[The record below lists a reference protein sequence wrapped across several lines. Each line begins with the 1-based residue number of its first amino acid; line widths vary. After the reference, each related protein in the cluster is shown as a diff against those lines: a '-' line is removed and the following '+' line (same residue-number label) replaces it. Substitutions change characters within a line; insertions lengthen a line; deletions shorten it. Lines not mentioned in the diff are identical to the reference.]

1 MALENSHFHYLI
13 FKYAKGEMKFITR
26 ISFTGHLLETHTSVN
41 PHGVKK
47 KKKAS
52 PILVV
57 CPLWNTPW
65 ERKEEVHI
73 HLQPTS
79 IMPTCQIQTIQTHT
93 HACTHAHPRRAWSFC
108 QLCLL
113 RLTESLWESLD
124 KIRMKYLPLPFSFTV
139 TFAGWVQVAGVGLGH

>member
-1 MALENSHFHYLI
+1 MQAEAWIKNKTKQTKLHNSGPWKFSFSLSYFQI
-13 FKYAKGEMKFITR
+13 CKGRDEIYHPY
-26 ISFTGHLLETHTSVN
+26 I
-41 PHGVKK
+41 
-47 KKKAS
+47 
-52 PILVV
+52 ILVV

-124 KIRMKYLPLPFSFTV
+124 KIRMKYFPLPFSFTV